1 MTSAE
6 FASGGGS
13 KRAAQARERSPSPA
27 RATQRACLR
36 ARAEAA
42 SSSSRGSLRRRAG
55 AACQS
60 SSRSP
65 SSHLE
70 QQRWVKRA
78 AWSRRR
84 APPRGAGWRTA
95 FGSMRSSRQAR
106 RELVAQS
113 PGQTL
118 GPHAPGGFGH
128 MAQDRDVSRENGG
141 KVRQGITAIGRG
153 KGCSRRR
160 QHSLPSSRPATAMS
174 AIVAC
179 RNKHPA
185 NGAMV
190 QAMCAAI
197 TTGHSAS
204 QGPCSMSIQVR
215 AHGGMRLPAASI
227 GGIARWAAG
236 HRAENK
242 AGAVSAGGRPLPR
255 RRIRTRVERFPNSLA
270 AVRPASP
277 AARLATPCATL
288 FVKQPPGGPTP
299 GDAGRGL
306 KSSQGVPHGCW
317 ANGCVVEDGRQGSP
331 LMPVQSVQGRS
342 GLRQGWD
349 E

>member
-1 MTSAE
+1 M
-6 FASGGGS
+6 FVP
-13 KRAAQARERSPSPA
+13 ERSSDLGRICERRGIQESRAGTGKVALTCKSNTTSMSAGKGRSRILLVKGFPA
-27 RATQRACLR
+27 PP
-36 ARAEAA
+36 
-42 SSSSRGSLRRRAG
+42 SRGSVPKLLTFSFQPPGTATLGEAG
-55 AACQS
+55 CLVTAPSAS
-60 SSRSP
+60 SWGRLEDGLWEHEEFAP
-65 SSHLE
+65 SE
-70 QQRWVKRA
+70 EGV
-78 AWSRRR
+78 
-84 APPRGAGWRTA
+84 G
-95 FGSMRSSRQAR
+95 GSDI
-106 RELVAQS
+106 AQS

-215 AHGGMRLPAASI
+215 AHGGMRLPADGCSLS
-227 GGIARWAAG
+227 
-236 HRAENK
+236 ENE
-242 AGAVSAGGRPLPR
+242 AGAVR
-255 RRIRTRVERFPNSLA
+255 RSKA
-270 AVRPASP
+270 
-277 AARLATPCATL
+277 
-288 FVKQPPGGPTP
+288 
-299 GDAGRGL
+299 
-306 KSSQGVPHGCW
+306 
-317 ANGCVVEDGRQGSP
+317 
-331 LMPVQSVQGRS
+331 
-342 GLRQGWD
+342 
-349 E
+349 